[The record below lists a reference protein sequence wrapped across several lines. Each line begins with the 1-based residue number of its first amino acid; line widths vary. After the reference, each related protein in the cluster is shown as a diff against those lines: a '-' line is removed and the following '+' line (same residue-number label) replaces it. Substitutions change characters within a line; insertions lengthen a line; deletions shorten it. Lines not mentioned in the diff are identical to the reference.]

1 MKRRTFLLAG
11 AGTGGALLMG
21 WALLPPRQRLF
32 GRQRLQTSNGAV
44 ALNGWVTIA
53 PDDTITVVVP
63 KAEMGQGIHTALAM
77 VLVEELG
84 GDWSR
89 VRVEYSPIDAIY
101 ANVSAAVE
109 GLPFHPDATGPLVRG
124 VKWIG
129 TKLMREV
136 GLMATGSSSSVRDCW
151 MPMREAGA
159 SARAA
164 LVAAAAARW
173 SVAPTACRVTAG
185 VVTSGQHSL
194 RFGEL
199 VQEAVQHRP
208 TNIVLTPMSAFTLLG
223 TAVPRLDTADI
234 TRGTLTYGIDVQ
246 LPAMCTAAV
255 AMPPALG
262 STLVR
267 FDTNAALATDGVRAV
282 VPLTGS
288 RRGDPPAIAVIADT
302 WWQAQR
308 GLATLA
314 PEWSASPHA
323 DLSSGDTVARLRR
336 TAQQDDGLPMR
347 VVGDA
352 RAVLGSAPT
361 VLEATYDAPYLA
373 HAAMEPL
380 NATVR
385 IDNTSAELWVGTQV
399 PDTARH
405 VVAEIANVPAAS
417 VTIHQHPIGSS
428 FGRRLDVDFIAQAA
442 AIAKAR
448 PGVAV
453 QTIWSRED
461 DMQHDMY
468 RPAAAAHFRA
478 ALTPSGDVAALTVH
492 AAGQAPFAE
501 IMTRA
506 SIPLLGRTPD
516 RTLAEGTWDQPYE
529 FATLRATQSRVQLP
543 VPVGLWRSVGHSHQA
558 FFMESFV
565 DEIALATK
573 RDPVAMRRGLLAH
586 HERARRVLDLAA
598 ERSGWGTRL
607 LPADDGQPRARG
619 VALHESYGSIVAHVA
634 EVSIGTAQQIRV
646 HRVVVAVDCGFVL
659 NPNLVQ
665 QQMEGAVVFGLSAA
679 LFGEITIEKGRV
691 VQSNFHTYRVLRMSE
706 CPQIETYLVP
716 SLDAP
721 TGAGEPGVPPIA
733 PAVANALCALTGQRL
748 RSLPLR
754 LVQATIK

>member
-11 AGTGGALLMG
+11 AGAGGALLMG

-32 GRQRLQTSNGAV
+32 GRHRLQTSNGTV

-84 GDWSR
+84 GDWAR
-89 VRVEYSPIDAIY
+89 VRVEHSPIDAIY
-101 ANVSAAVE
+101 ANVAAAVE

-129 TKLMREV
+129 TKLMREF

-164 LVAAAAARW
+164 LVSAAAARW
-173 SVAPTACRVTAG
+173 KVAPTACRVTAG
-185 VVTSGQHSL
+185 VVTNGEQSL

-199 VQEAVQHRP
+199 VHEAAQHRP
-208 TNIVLTPMSAFTLLG
+208 THIVLTPMSAFTLLG
-223 TAVPRLDTADI
+223 TAIPRLETDDI
-234 TRGTLTYGIDVQ
+234 TRGALPYGIDVQ
-246 LPAMCTAAV
+246 LPVMCTAAV

-267 FDTNAALATDGVRAV
+267 FDTNAALASDGVQAV
-282 VPLTGS
+282 APLTGS

-308 GLATLA
+308 GLAALA
-314 PEWSASPHA
+314 PEWSASPHGE
-323 DLSSGDTVARLRR
+323 LSSREILAQLRR
-336 TAQQDDGLPMR
+336 TAQQDAGLPMR
-347 VVGDA
+347 AVGDA
-352 RAVLGSAPT
+352 RAVLASTPT
-361 VLEATYDAPYLA
+361 VIEATYDAPYLA

-385 IDNTSAELWVGTQV
+385 INADSAELWVGTQV
-399 PDTARH
+399 PETARH
-405 VVAEIANVPAAS
+405 VVAEVANLPDTAI
-417 VTIHQHPIGSS
+417 TIHQYAIGSS

-478 ALTPSGDVAALTVH
+478 ALTPNGDVSALTVH

-529 FATLRATQSRVQLP
+529 FASLRATQSRVQLP

-565 DEIALATK
+565 DEMAVATK
-573 RDPVAMRRGLLAH
+573 RDPVAFRRGLLAH

-598 ERSGWGTRL
+598 ERSGWGTPLRA
-607 LPADDGQPRARG
+607 ADDGQPCARG
-619 VALHESYGSIVAHVA
+619 VALHESYGSIVAQVA
-634 EVSIGTAQQIRV
+634 EVSIGTDQQVRV

-659 NPNLVQ
+659 NPNIVR
-665 QQMEGAVVFGLSAA
+665 QQMEGAVVVGLSAA
-679 LFGEITIEKGRV
+679 LFGEMTIDKGRV
-691 VQSNFHTYRVLRMSE
+691 VQNNFHSYRVLRMSE
-706 CPQIETYLVP
+706 CPQIDTHLVP

-721 TGAGEPGVPPIA
+721 TGAGEPGLPPIA
-733 PAVANALCALTGQRL
+733 PAVANALYALTGQRL

-754 LVQATIK
+754 VADAR